1 MLIKN
6 CGEAS
11 RRLTCDW
18 LCDDGCVV
26 VRVVPGV
33 EEVVVQGSVEPVV
46 EELDG
51 PGVQQ
56 RRHHRPV
63 RPPQREVPHA
73 GQRQVAEEEE
83 QPVEDDLVVPASSPS
98 SPSPMSQIEFQRPIS
113 SRHCLKR
120 KGKENS
126 KELLVAHHPRS
137 RSTCS
142 NSMARSTMRCLLRA
156 VW

>member
-33 EEVVVQGSVEPVV
+33 EEVVVQRAVEPVV
-46 EELDG
+46 EELHR
-51 PGVQQ
+51 PGVQE

-83 QPVEDDLVVPASSPS
+83 QPVEDDLVVPASPS
-98 SPSPMSQIEFQRPIS
+98 STIS
-113 SRHCLKR
+113 SVVSNRPR
-120 KGKENS
+120 KAQEKNS
-126 KELLVAHHPRS
+126 KELVALAHHPRS
-137 RSTCS
+137 RSTWS